1 VKKIINQ
8 PGNVVREM
16 LEGITLGNR
25 DLTLLPGENV
35 VMRADIDA
43 HRRSGCVALISGGGS
58 GHEPAHAGYV
68 GEGLLTAAVAG
79 DVFTSPS
86 VDAVLAAIHCVTGSA
101 GTLLIVKNY
110 TGDRLNFGLAAE
122 IARSEGRLVEMVM
135 VDDDVALSDDAS
147 FAGSR
152 GLAGTILVHK
162 VAGAAAASGLTL
174 AEVKRETESAIVAL
188 GTMGLAL
195 TPCTVPAAGIPS
207 FTLAADEIELG
218 LGIHGEPGIRR
229 TTIAPADA
237 LVEELL
243 ERIVTVRRIA
253 AGARVALLVNNLGAS
268 PPMELAIV
276 TRAALTQLSARGII
290 VERVLTGTYLTAL
303 EMAGFSLSLM
313 TVNDR
318 RLAWLSASASAPAW
332 AQMRVP
338 QVGAAP
344 GTQPVSPLMD
354 TADTSEPESRLPA
367 AEVARLRRVI
377 ELIIAELIAAE
388 PTLTRMDSA
397 VGDGDLGISLAR
409 GAAAVC
415 AELDQYDLERPARLL
430 RQVSAT
436 LRRVLGGTSGPLYS
450 TFLLR
455 MSVSL
460 PKRAQLSCTDWAA
473 AFAAGCEA
481 VSTLGG
487 AKVGE
492 RTMLDAMVPAA
503 QAMSAGVLAGVHFT
517 EVLTGAWLAAQA
529 GAEATKTIMPRRG
542 RSTYLGARALGHPDP
557 GAYAV
562 TLWLRALVEG
572 LVAPGDH

>member
-1 VKKIINQ
+1 MKKLINQ

-43 HRRSGCVALISGGGS
+43 HRRSGRVSLISGGGS

-101 GTLLIVKNY
+101 GALLIVKNY

-122 IARSEGRLVEMVM
+122 IARSEGRVVEMVM
-135 VDDDVALSDDAS
+135 VGDDVALSDDAS
-147 FAGSR
+147 FAGPR

-207 FTLAADEIELG
+207 FTLAADEMELG

-229 TTIAPADA
+229 TTMAPADA

-243 ERIVTVRRIA
+243 ERIVTVRSIA
-253 AGARVALLVNNLGAS
+253 AGARVALLVNNLGGS

-276 TRAALTQLSARGII
+276 TRAALTQLSVRGII

-313 TVNDR
+313 IVNDR
-318 RLAWLSASASAPAW
+318 RLAWLSAGASAPAW

-344 GTQPVSPLMD
+344 GTKPVSPLID
-354 TADTSEPESRLPA
+354 TADTSEHESTLPA

-377 ELIIAELIAAE
+377 ELIIADLIAAE
-388 PTLTRMDSA
+388 PTLTRMDSV

-409 GAAAVC
+409 GAAAMR

-481 VSTLGG
+481 VGTLGG

-503 QAMSAGVLAGVHFT
+503 QAMSAGALAGVHFT
-517 EVLTGAWLAAQA
+517 EVLTGAWQAAQA
-529 GAEATKTIMPRRG
+529 GAEATRTIMPRRG

-572 LVAPGDH
+572 LAAPGDH